1 MSALLPNAF
10 KALGP
15 APTRR
20 EIATVASALRE
31 SGDEDVGRLLNY
43 EENPQGW
50 DRCCAIADEAGAHGF
65 VALDLAVAF
74 HNPRWFARLVRGED
88 EHLPTGQVDA

>member
-1 MSALLPNAF
+1 VSARLLNAF

-15 APTRR
+15 GPTRR

-31 SGDEDVGRLLNY
+31 SGDEQVGRLLNY
-43 EENPQGW
+43 EEHPQDW
-50 DRCCAIADEAGAHGF
+50 DRCCAIADEAGAYAF

-74 HNPRWFARLVRGED
+74 HNPEWFAGLVRGED
-88 EHLPTGQVDA
+88 EHL